1 MATSYSQFQKKHID
15 LTPVGL
21 EKSTDPGTYFCTPKG
36 ASIIGCAGVDGIHYC
51 FIRGFGEMVFAVSP
65 MNTAPDFV
73 HPLAKNFK
81 DFLRLLLACGDAAAL
96 EQAWMWDKTQFESF
110 LKENPATEDQKETLA
125 EIAEKMKLTAM
136 EHPWEYIKSLQ
147 SSFDYSKIKYTEE
160 YYDMDMNPAAEPT
173 VPEWKVYFEGNFWWH
188 QGKDHAG
195 KEIPIGKQF
204 EWAGHHWLIPAA
216 YSCSKGLVIDF
227 CMRVEADEIRAFMKK
242 WNLTQEND
250 ALENFT
256 REQQMELE
264 LDNPLCLH
272 FNPRLDLNDHEL
284 RASHGCAV
292 TYNPCLPDG
301 MGIDLEAKWAV
312 EHYGLDTSYGWVV
325 CRDAFPWVSKRRPEI
340 RTLSLTMDQ
349 QLVSIPGP
357 HFTVKA
363 PGDSFSF
370 VHPVSR
376 VVYTLTVQEL
386 EQQTLPKNS
395 FGSGRWF
402 YPTHFTAMSYT
413 LSPEASERIT
423 VSDCDDSDK
432 PLEIMP
438 DHDSFAPSASSNAAC
453 IGIIGGADGPTAV
466 VFGASSQGKP
476 CATCSALH
484 FEPVQHDI
492 EWRITFH
499 EKTFDDYTVALI

>member
-21 EKSTDPGTYFCTPKG
+21 EKSNDPGTYFCTPKG
-36 ASIIGCAGVDGIHYC
+36 ASIIGFAGVDGIHYC
-51 FIRGFGEMVFAVSP
+51 FVRGFGEMVFAVSP
-65 MNTAPDFV
+65 MNTAPDYV
-73 HPLAKNFK
+73 HPLAKDFT

-96 EQAWMWDKTQFESF
+96 EQAWMWDKAQFESF

-136 EHPWEYIKSLQ
+136 EQPWEYIKSLQ

-160 YYDMDMNPAAEPT
+160 YYDIDMNQAEEPT
-173 VPEWKVYFEGNFWWH
+173 VPEWKVYFEGNFWGH

-216 YSCSKGLVIDF
+216 YACSKGLVIDF

-250 ALENFT
+250 SRENFT

-301 MGIDLEAKWAV
+301 MGIDLEAKWAM
-312 EHYGLDTSYGWVV
+312 EHYGLGPAYGWVIS
-325 CRDAFPWVSKRRPEI
+325 RNAFPWGYKRRPDI
-340 RTLSLTMDQ
+340 KTLSLTMEQ
-349 QLVSIPGP
+349 QPVSIPGP

-363 PGDSFSF
+363 PGDSFRF
-370 VHPVSR
+370 VHPVSQTA
-376 VVYTLTVQEL
+376 YTLTVQEL

-395 FGSGRWF
+395 FGSDRWF

-413 LSPEASERIT
+413 LSPEASERIS
-423 VSDCDDSDK
+423 VSDSDDSDK

-438 DHDSFAPSASSNAAC
+438 DHDSFAPSASSNVAC
-453 IGIIGGADGPTAV
+453 IGIIGGSDGPTAI
-466 VFGASSQGKP
+466 VFGGSSQGKL
-476 CATCSALH
+476 CAACSALH

-499 EKTFDDYTVALI
+499 EKSFDDYTVALI